1 MVIWEVTRA
10 LLPARA
16 TGLLAV
22 DCFMLAGA
30 GESGST
36 TQIGAQETVAYSVTL
51 VLLCGL
57 SWN

>member
-10 LLPARA
+10 LLPARE

-30 GESGST
+30 EESGST

-57 SWN
+57 S